1 MLYLI
6 TYDIAIDK
14 RRTKLAKL
22 LEGHGQRVQYSVFEC
37 DLNTKQINQL
47 NRRLKRLLRPDE
59 GDNLRI
65 YQLCSQCRSS
75 ISIIGNGPAV
85 EEARDVYII

>member
-6 TYDIAIDK
+6 VYDIPIDK
-14 RRTKLAKL
+14 RRTKLAKM

-37 DLNTKQINQL
+37 DLEDKEIAQL
-47 NRRLKRLLRPDE
+47 QRRIDRLLRPDE

-65 YQLCSQCRSS
+65 YRLCAQCRTA
-75 ISIIGNGPAV
+75 INIIGNGPPV
-85 EEARDVYII
+85 EQAQDIYII

>member
-6 TYDIAIDK
+6 TYDIPIDK

-37 DLNTKQINQL
+37 DMEDKQVTQL
-47 NRRLKRLLRPDE
+47 RRRLNRLLRPDE
-59 GDNLRI
+59 GDSLRI
-65 YQLCSQCRSS
+65 YKLCAQCRSTVT
-75 ISIIGNGPAV
+75 IIGAGPPVAQ
-85 EEARDVYII
+85 ASDVYII

>member
-6 TYDIAIDK
+6 TYDIPIDK

-37 DLNTKQINQL
+37 DMEEKQVTQL
-47 NRRLKRLLRPDE
+47 RRRLNRLLRPDE
-59 GDNLRI
+59 GDSLRI
-65 YQLCSQCRSS
+65 YTLCTHCRA
-75 ISIIGNGPAV
+75 IVSIIGAGPPVAQ
-85 EEARDVYII
+85 ASDVYII

>member
-75 ISIIGNGPAV
+75 ISIIGNGPPV
-85 EEARDVYII
+85 EQASDVYII